1 MSMRRND
8 MHDLYKKNEL
18 AFALLWIAVYCAVT
32 MTLRGQFGDES
43 IYLLLSLAAMAAVI
57 GLWMKKYDLQGKY
70 GLNTWPKGS
79 KKYLYF
85 LPMCFLATGNLWNG
99 IAPAYGGIAQVW
111 ACLSMLLI
119 GIIEEVIFRG
129 FLFKALVPRD
139 GLLKSIVIVAVTF
152 GMGHI
157 INLLT
162 GQGGSE
168 TVAQIIFAVAW
179 GFMFTIVF
187 YKSKSLWPCILIH
200 GFINASSK
208 FGIET
213 TNILWIYIIA
223 TAAIAAAYCTYLLK
237 LKDETEPSEDRD

>member
-1 MSMRRND
+1 
-8 MHDLYKKNEL
+8 MHDLYKRNEL
-18 AFALLWIAVYCAVT
+18 AFALLWIALYCVVT
-32 MTLRGQFGDES
+32 MSLRGQFGDES
-43 IYLLLSLAAMAAVI
+43 IYLLLVLLAMAAVI
-57 GLWMKKYDLQGKY
+57 GLWVKKYDLQGKY
-70 GLNTWPKGS
+70 GLNRWPKGG

-99 IAPAYGGIAQVW
+99 IVPAYGGLAQLW

-119 GIIEEVIFRG
+119 GFVEEVIFRG

-139 GLLKSIVIVAVTF
+139 GLRKSIVIVAVTF

-162 GQGGSE
+162 GQAGPE

-208 FGIET
+208 YGIET
-213 TNILWIYIIA
+213 TNILWIYVIA
-223 TAAIAAAYCTYLLK
+223 TAVISAAYCAYLLK
-237 LKDETEPSEDRD
+237 IKGEREEERGMPGNPF